1 MTAIANDA
9 GLDLPSPNLELLAS
23 LNPQLWESLA
33 AAGYRVAMPD
43 MLGRS
48 GADDVCWFIEVGQD
62 KSRAYIYHLTEQRYL
77 GNQFEVHGAPHETV
91 AKARELLEGAA
102 MQEGLSG
109 IENRNV
115 SAEVEHVYCAA

>member
-1 MTAIANDA
+1 MTNIANDA
-9 GLDLPSPNLELLAS
+9 GLDLPSPNLEILLG

-48 GADDVCWFIEVGQD
+48 GADDVCWFIEVGQA
-62 KSRAYIYHLTEQRYL
+62 KSRAYMYHLAEQRYL
-77 GNQFEVHGAPHETV
+77 GNQFEVHGAPHEAV
-91 AKARELLEGAA
+91 AKARGLLEGAA

-109 IENRNV
+109 IESRNV